1 MTSALR
7 LMFTVTGSVEA
18 DWACDRLMEKTR
30 PNVKMARRDNFFFI
44 FVVLSFNDECLLRQQ
59 IVINVSFVHIVQ
71 YFSRMKAFLQYLI
84 LLLFLVAALPAMSQ
98 TKKPVGSKNTAPE
111 IRSLTLDG
119 KAAGSRIKLNP
130 QEKYIVNFG
139 LFDLEGDKLTLRWE
153 LFPVMAA
160 ESTSKPLA
168 IADSISPVAQERVM
182 LHVPMEE
189 GEYILWLYVS
199 DGKGNTTKSNIKFTV
214 LPN

>member
-1 MTSALR
+1 M
-7 LMFTVTGSVEA
+7 
-18 DWACDRLMEKTR
+18 
-30 PNVKMARRDNFFFI
+30 
-44 FVVLSFNDECLLRQQ
+44 
-59 IVINVSFVHIVQ
+59 SFVHIVQ